1 MRWLA
6 LALVAATADGNGKGP
21 IGVAFLSEDLVAVA
35 DSWLDAIVVVNVTSA
50 RIDAYHL
57 LEAAHV
63 TGVAASGERLFA
75 SGQKKHGL
83 YSAPLAALARGR
95 GGGLARRFASLPA
108 VAAPGTDKVFVD
120 GVDIARPKMIA
131 LSPRGGRLYVALMDG
146 DAVAAVDVAGWDG
159 ATPAPASRFATY
171 DDFGPFAFAF
181 GPFYARRGGEAV
193 DAVYVTGNAGL
204 RAYDEATGAPLRA
217 WTRKNG
223 SHIDKFHRQVL
234 VWDGGRGFLALQS
247 SMKGIRPCRR
257 RPAARTGPA
266 TLRTSRARPDRRR
279 FG

>member
-257 RPAARTGPA
+257 RPAAWAGPA

>member
-1 MRWLA
+1 M
-6 LALVAATADGNGKGP
+6 
-21 IGVAFLSEDLVAVA
+21 
-35 DSWLDAIVVVNVTSA
+35 
-50 RIDAYHL
+50 
-57 LEAAHV
+57 
-63 TGVAASGERLFA
+63 LFR
-75 SGQKKHGL
+75 S
-83 YSAPLAALARGR
+83 
-95 GGGLARRFASLPA
+95 
-108 VAAPGTDKVFVD
+108 
-120 GVDIARPKMIA
+120 
-131 LSPRGGRLYVALMDG
+131 
-146 DAVAAVDVAGWDG
+146 AVDVAGWDG

-257 RPAARTGPA
+257 RPAAWAGPA